1 MSVDNKE
8 AFHEALKVCDE
19 EMAAR
24 EERDFVLAAASIR
37 ESNEHAIDQKI
48 FTSEAFQKAFAAM
61 DQRKRPTE
69 VIKLSGAL
77 LFEIAGGPVRCR
89 VCDDDCLVESLYDR
103 GPGLAPCFE
112 SCPNMDEP
120 WHVKR

>member
-1 MSVDNKE
+1 MSVDNKG
-8 AFHEALKVCDE
+8 AFLEALKVCDE

-61 DQRKRPTE
+61 DRRKRPTVKIE
-69 VIKLSGAL
+69 ISGTL
-77 LFEIAGGPVRCR
+77 LLEFTDYR
-89 VCDDDCLVESLYDR
+89 VCSDSCLVESLYDF
-103 GPGLAPCFE
+103 GPGFLPW
-112 SCPNMDEP
+112 SNMDEP